1 MGIIDKVAAVLPW
14 RGERQDPARE
24 EVLALRHDFD
34 RWLEPFF
41 EDTRHLFPELTDV
54 AWTPSADVRE
64 TDRELIVTVE
74 VPGLDR
80 DDLDLSITP
89 EGLTIRGEK
98 REEAETR
105 RKDYQ
110 FVECRYG
117 SFVRTVP
124 LPPGLDLDRAEARV
138 RRGVLTVKI
147 PKTAAFSSMRRIPI
161 ET

>member
-14 RGERQDPARE
+14 RGERQDPARA
-24 EVLALRHDFD
+24 EVLALRSGFD
-34 RWLEPFF
+34 RWLEPFL
-41 EDTRHLFPELTDV
+41 EDTRHLFPQMADFPW
-54 AWTPSADVRE
+54 APSADVRE
-64 TDRELIVTVE
+64 TDRELIVTAE

-80 DDLDLSITP
+80 DDLDLSITSQ
-89 EGLTIRGEK
+89 GLTIRGEK

-110 FVECRYG
+110 FVERRYG

-138 RRGVLTVKI
+138 KRGVLTVKI
-147 PKTAAFSSMRRIPI
+147 PKTAAFSTMRRIPI

>member
-14 RGERQDPARE
+14 RGERHDPARADA
-24 EVLALRHDFD
+24 LALRHDVD
-34 RWLEPFF
+34 RWLDSFF
-41 EDTRHLFPELTDV
+41 DTRTLFPEMADV

-64 TDRELIVTVE
+64 TDRALIVTAE

-80 DDLDLSITP
+80 EDLDLSITP
-89 EGLTIRGEK
+89 HRLTIRGE
-98 REEAETR
+98 RRDEAETR

-110 FVECRYG
+110 LVERRYG

-138 RRGVLTVKI
+138 KRGVLTVTI
-147 PKTAAFSSMRRIPI
+147 PKAVASATVRRIPI
-161 ET
+161 RT

>member
-14 RGERQDPARE
+14 RGERHDSARAD
-24 EVLALRHDFD
+24 VLALRNDFD

-41 EDTRHLFPELTDV
+41 EDTRHLFPEITDF
-54 AWTPSADVRE
+54 AWTPSAGVQE
-64 TDRELIVTVE
+64 TDQELIVTAE

-89 EGLTIRGEK
+89 QGLTIRGEK

-110 FVECRYG
+110 FVERRYG

-138 RRGVLTVKI
+138 KRGVLTVKI
-147 PKTAAFSSMRRIPI
+147 PKTGAFSTMRRIPI

>member
-1 MGIIDKVAAVLPW
+1 MGIIDKVTAVLPW
-14 RGERQDPARE
+14 RGERHDSARAD
-24 EVLALRHDFD
+24 VLALRHDFD

-41 EDTRHLFPELTDV
+41 EDTRHLFPEMTDF
-54 AWTPSADVRE
+54 AWTPSAEVRE
-64 TDRELIVTVE
+64 TDRELIVTAE
-74 VPGLDR
+74 VPGLER

-89 EGLTIRGEK
+89 HGLTIRGDK

-105 RKDYQ
+105 RKGYE
-110 FVECRYG
+110 FVERRYG

-138 RRGVLTVKI
+138 KRGVLTVKI
-147 PKTAAFSSMRRIPI
+147 PKTAAYSAMRRIPI

>member
-14 RGERQDPARE
+14 RGERHDSGRAD
-24 EVLALRHDFD
+24 VLALRHDFD

-41 EDTRHLFPELTDV
+41 EDTRHLFPEMADFP
-54 AWTPSADVRE
+54 WTPSADVRE
-64 TDRELIVTVE
+64 TDRELIVTAE

-89 EGLTIRGEK
+89 QGLTIRGEK

-110 FVECRYG
+110 FVERRYG

-138 RRGVLTVKI
+138 KRGVLTVKI
-147 PKTAAFSSMRRIPI
+147 PKTAASSTMRRIPI

>member
-14 RGERQDPARE
+14 RGERQDGARAE
-24 EVLALRHDFD
+24 LLALRNDFD
-34 RWLEPFF
+34 RWLEPF
-41 EDTRHLFPELTDV
+41 EDARHLFPEITDF

-64 TDRELIVTVE
+64 TDRELIVTAE

-89 EGLTIRGEK
+89 QGLTIRGEK

-110 FVECRYG
+110 FVERRYG

-138 RRGVLTVKI
+138 KRGVLTVKI
-147 PKTAAFSSMRRIPI
+147 PKTAAFSTMRRIPI
-161 ET
+161 GT

>member
-1 MGIIDKVAAVLPW
+1 MGIIDKVASVLPW
-14 RGERQDPARE
+14 RERRDPGRE
-24 EVLALRHDFD
+24 DVLALRRDAD

-41 EDTRHLFPELTDV
+41 EDTRTLFPDIADF

-64 TDRELIVTVE
+64 TDRELIVTAE

-89 EGLTIRGEK
+89 QGLTIRGEK

-110 FVECRYG
+110 FVERRYG

-124 LPPGLDLDRAEARV
+124 LRPGLDLDRAEARV
-138 RRGVLTVKI
+138 KRGVLTVKI
-147 PKTAAFSSMRRIPI
+147 PKTAELSTMRRIPI

>member
-14 RGERQDPARE
+14 RSERHESARAD
-24 EVLALRHDFD
+24 VLALRRDFD

-41 EDTRHLFPELTDV
+41 EDTRRLFPEIADF
-54 AWTPSADVRE
+54 AWTPSADLRE

-89 EGLTIRGEK
+89 QGLTIRGEK
-98 REEAETR
+98 REETEAR

-110 FVECRYG
+110 VVERRYG

-138 RRGVLTVKI
+138 ARGVLTVRI
-147 PKTAAFSSMRRIPI
+147 PKAGASSTVRRIPI
-161 ET
+161 AS

>member
-14 RGERQDPARE
+14 RGERQDPARAD
-24 EVLALRHDFD
+24 VLALRNDFD

-41 EDTRHLFPELTDV
+41 DTRALFPEMTDF

-64 TDRELIVTVE
+64 SDRELIVTAE

-89 EGLTIRGEK
+89 QGLTIRGEK

-110 FVECRYG
+110 FVERRYG

-138 RRGVLTVKI
+138 KRGVLTVKI
-147 PKTAAFSSMRRIPI
+147 PKTAAFSTMRRIPI

>member
-14 RGERQDPARE
+14 RGERQDPARA
-24 EVLALRHDFD
+24 EVLALRNDFD

-41 EDTRHLFPELTDV
+41 EDTRRLFPEIADF

-64 TDRELIVTVE
+64 TDRELIVTAE

-89 EGLTIRGEK
+89 HGLTIRGEK

-110 FVECRYG
+110 VVERRYG

-124 LPPGLDLDRAEARV
+124 LPPGLDLDRADARV
-138 RRGVLTVKI
+138 KRGVLTVKI
-147 PKTAAFSSMRRIPI
+147 PKTAAFSTMRRIPI

>member
-14 RGERQDPARE
+14 RGERHDPARAD
-24 EVLALRHDFD
+24 VLALRNDFD

-41 EDTRHLFPELTDV
+41 RDTRHLFPEMTDF
-54 AWTPSADVRE
+54 AWTPSAGVQE
-64 TDRELIVTVE
+64 TDQELIVTAE

-89 EGLTIRGEK
+89 QGLTIRGDK

-110 FVECRYG
+110 FVERRYG

-124 LPPGLDLDRAEARV
+124 LPPGLDVDRAEARV
-138 RRGVLTVKI
+138 KRGVLTVKI
-147 PKTAAFSSMRRIPI
+147 PKTGAFSAMRRIPI
-161 ET
+161 EA